1 MDARTPGEQPL
12 PPRDE
17 DLEPTIAM
25 PAVGVPPPP
34 RPRTERGVVEP
45 DPYEAAPAS
54 PFAPSLLPK
63 HPIVRE
69 PLPAPSAVVP
79 VAAPVSPSQAVPPA
93 ATVAGPAVPVA
104 AVRPRFVFGNPVAYA
119 LTRLFAFGLDVLT
132 AGVIATTFAYALIAV
147 NPLTGLP
154 TNSEG
159 GFDATLGLGL
169 CVGLV
174 YVWLAE
180 AVFGTT
186 LWKLAFG
193 LHVYAMRGR
202 FVGLGRSLLRNLL
215 RPFDLLLIGGILALL
230 PGHRRLGDLVGG
242 TVVAR
247 SPLRAFAPLVGWIGI
262 ILLVGLPWITVGPE
276 HALATLVAF
285 GEFVPRLIAH
295 GWHYAYALATGY
307 TVR

>member
-1 MDARTPGEQPL
+1 MDARTPGEQ

-25 PAVGVPPPP
+25 PAVSAPPP
-34 RPRTERGVVEP
+34 RPRTEHGVVEP

-69 PLPAPSAVVP
+69 
-79 VAAPVSPSQAVPPA
+79 APVTPSGAVPPGPAVPPA
-93 ATVAGPAVPVA
+93 TVAPPSAVTPQT
-104 AVRPRFVFGNPVAYA
+104 AVVPERPRYVFGNPVAYVLA
-119 LTRLFAFGLDVLT
+119 RLFAFALDLVT
-132 AGVIATTFAYALIAV
+132 VGVIATIFAYATIAV

-169 CVGLV
+169 CVALV

-180 AVFGTT
+180 AIFGTT

-193 LHVYAMRGR
+193 LHVYAVRGR
-202 FVGLGRSLLRNLL
+202 MVGLGRALLRSLLR
-215 RPFDLLLIGGILALL
+215 PVDLLLVGGILALL
-230 PGHRRLGDLVGG
+230 PGHRRLGDLLGG

-247 SPLRAFAPLVGWIGI
+247 SPLRAFAPLIGWIGI
-262 ILLVGLPWITVGPE
+262 IILAGLPWITVGPE

-285 GEFVPRLIAH
+285 AEFVPRLIAH
-295 GWHYAYALATGY
+295 GWSQLSALIGTYAPH
-307 TVR
+307 

>member
-1 MDARTPGEQPL
+1 MDARTPGERP

-17 DLEPTIAM
+17 DLEPTVAM
-25 PAVGVPPPP
+25 PAVTAPLP
-34 RPRTERGVVEP
+34 RPRVEHGVVEP
-45 DPYEAAPAS
+45 GVVEPSPYEAAPAT

-63 HPIVRE
+63 HPVVHDV
-69 PLPAPSAVVP
+69 PAPAG
-79 VAAPVSPSQAVPPA
+79 QVPPLG
-93 ATVAGPAVPVA
+93 VAPLRGAPSSAPL
-104 AVRPRFVFGNPVAYA
+104 RRSPYVFGNPVAYVLA
-119 LTRLFAFGLDVLT
+119 RLFAFALDLVT
-132 AGVIATTFAYALIAV
+132 VGVVATTFAYALIAV

-169 CVGLV
+169 CVALV

-180 AVFGTT
+180 AIFGTT

-193 LHVYAMRGR
+193 LHVYTPRGR
-202 FVGLGRSLLRNLL
+202 FVGLGRSLLRSLL
-215 RPFDLLLIGGILALL
+215 RPIDLLLIGGLLALL
-230 PGHRRLGDLVGG
+230 PGHRRLGDLLGG

-262 ILLVGLPWITVGPE
+262 IVLVGLPWITVGPE

-285 GEFVPRLIAH
+285 AEFVPKLIAH
-295 GWHYAYALATGY
+295 GWSQAYAFAAGY
-307 TVR
+307 APH

>member
-1 MDARTPGEQPL
+1 MDARTPGGEQP

-17 DLEPTIAM
+17 DLEPTIAI
-25 PAVGVPPPP
+25 PVVSAPPP
-34 RPRTERGVVEP
+34 RPRTEHGVVEP

-69 PLPAPSAVVP
+69 
-79 VAAPVSPSQAVPPA
+79 APVTPAGAVPP
-93 ATVAGPAVPVA
+93 GPE
-104 AVRPRFVFGNPVAYA
+104 VRPVPAAPQTAVAPPPVPERSRHVFGNPVAYVLA
-119 LTRLFAFGLDVLT
+119 RLFAFALDLATV
-132 AGVIATTFAYALIAV
+132 GVVATTFAYALIAV

-169 CVGLV
+169 CVALV

-180 AVFGTT
+180 AIFGTT

-193 LHVYAMRGR
+193 LHVYAVRGGI
-202 FVGLGRSLLRNLL
+202 VGLGRALMRGLL
-215 RPFDLLLIGGILALL
+215 RPLDLLLIGGILALL
-230 PGHRRLGDLVGG
+230 PGHRRLGDLLGG

-247 SPLRAFAPLVGWIGI
+247 SPLRAFAPLVGWICII
-262 ILLVGLPWITVGPE
+262 ILAGLPWITVGPE

-285 GEFVPRLIAH
+285 AEFVPRLIAH
-295 GWHYAYALATGY
+295 GWNQLAALIGAYGPH
-307 TVR
+307 

>member
-1 MDARTPGEQPL
+1 MDARTPGEQP
-12 PPRDE
+12 PARDE

-25 PAVGVPPPP
+25 PAVVVPPP
-34 RPRTERGVVEP
+34 RPRTEHGVVEP
-45 DPYEAAPAS
+45 PYEAAPAN
-54 PFAPSLLPK
+54 PFAPSELPP
-63 HPIVRE
+63 HPIVRN
-69 PLPAPSAVVP
+69 APP
-79 VAAPVSPSQAVPPA
+79 PGPGPAAPAGTVVAPA
-93 ATVAGPAVPVA
+93 AVAPGPAAPIV
-104 AVRPRFVFGNPVAYA
+104 PRFVFGNPVGYA
-119 LTRLFAFGLDVLT
+119 FARFAAVVLDLVT
-132 AGVIATTFAYALIAV
+132 VGMIATTFAYALIAV

-169 CVGLV
+169 CAGLV

-180 AVFGTT
+180 AIFGTT

-193 LHVYAMRGR
+193 LHVYAVRGR
-202 FVGLGRSLLRNLL
+202 FVGLGRALLRNLL
-215 RPFDLLLIGGILALL
+215 RPVDLLLIGGVLALL

-262 ILLVGLPWITVGPE
+262 ILLAGLPWITVGPE
-276 HALATLVAF
+276 HALATLAAF

-295 GWHYAYALATGY
+295 GWSYVYALATGY
-307 TVR
+307 TAH

>member
-1 MDARTPGEQPL
+1 
-12 PPRDE
+12 
-17 DLEPTIAM
+17 M
-25 PAVGVPPPP
+25 PAVGAPLP
-34 RPRTERGVVEP
+34 RPRTELGGVE
-45 DPYEAAPAS
+45 PYEAAPAS

-69 PLPAPSAVVP
+69 APLTPGAALSAPVPPPAIAAPSAP
-79 VAAPVSPSQAVPPA
+79 L
-93 ATVAGPAVPVA
+93 
-104 AVRPRFVFGNPVAYA
+104 RPRYVFGNPVAYVLA
-119 LTRLFAFGLDVLT
+119 RLFAFALDLATV
-132 AGVIATTFAYALIAV
+132 GVIATTFAYALIAV

-169 CVGLV
+169 CVALV

-180 AVFGTT
+180 AIFGTT

-193 LHVYAMRGR
+193 LHVYAARGR
-202 FVGLGRSLLRNLL
+202 MVGLGRSLLRSLL
-215 RPFDLLLIGGILALL
+215 RPVDVLLIGGFLALL

-247 SPLRAFAPLVGWIGI
+247 SPLRAFAPLIGWIGI
-262 ILLVGLPWITVGPE
+262 IILVGLPWITVGPE

-285 GEFVPRLIAH
+285 AEFVPRLLAH
-295 GWHYAYALATGY
+295 GWSQLAALIGGY
-307 TVR
+307 MPH